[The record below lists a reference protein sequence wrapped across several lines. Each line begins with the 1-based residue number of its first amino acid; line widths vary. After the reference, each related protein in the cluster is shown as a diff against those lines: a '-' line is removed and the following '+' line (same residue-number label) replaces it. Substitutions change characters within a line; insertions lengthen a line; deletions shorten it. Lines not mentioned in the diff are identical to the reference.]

1 MLQVREVEDF
11 SFVFNTDNNK
21 LGLSISEYGRF
32 ASKSKSNI
40 SERCSKNEYIDKIY
54 SVNLKG
60 NTYKIIPAAICLQW
74 LVLDKP
80 EKINLFTDEIYKSTK
95 LKLDFPDF
103 KNINIKTYKSKNYE
117 DKGLIYLFESN
128 LGVLKLGF
136 TKNVNQRLKGL
147 QRWDGELSVI
157 DVVKGTIRK
166 EKNIHK
172 ILHATGDYYGEEWYP
187 ISRKE
192 EILQVLNFNA

>member
-1 MLQVREVEDF
+1 MLQVRKVENF
-11 SFVFNTDNNK
+11 SFVFNTDTNQ
-21 LGLSISEYGRF
+21 LGLSISEYGRL

-40 SERCSKNEYIDKIY
+40 SERCSKSKYILSIY

-60 NTYKIIPAAICLQW
+60 NTYKIIPAEICLQW
-74 LVLDKP
+74 LILDNP

-95 LKLDFPDF
+95 LKLAFPDF
-103 KNINIKTYKSKNYE
+103 KAINIKTYKSRNYE

-157 DVVKGTIRK
+157 DVVKGTIRG

-187 ISRKE
+187 TSRKE
-192 EILQVLNFNA
+192 EILQVLNFNK